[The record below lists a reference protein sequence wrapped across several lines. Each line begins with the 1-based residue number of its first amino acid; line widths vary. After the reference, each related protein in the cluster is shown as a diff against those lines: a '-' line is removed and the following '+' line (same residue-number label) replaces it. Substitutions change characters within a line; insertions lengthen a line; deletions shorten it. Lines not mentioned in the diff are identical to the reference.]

1 MKAEELRIGNWY
13 SSGIDMETG
22 EQVHNQVV
30 PDLYMNWHVNGC
42 WAEPIP
48 LTEEW
53 LERFGFEQM
62 KLYTG
67 DNCFVKEKFCVLCDG
82 ELKNY
87 DLRLTFDSDQTIRV
101 KLDYVHQLQNLYFA
115 LTGEEL
121 NQNKDDE
128 SNTTTTVD

>member
-1 MKAEELRIGNWY
+1 MEANELRVGNWVQAPKGAIY
-13 SSGIDMETG
+13 NGQQVEWSIREFGRCWDYDVMVEFSSF
-22 EQVHNQVV
+22 Q
-30 PDLYMNWHVNGC
+30 
-42 WAEPIP
+42 PIP

-53 LERFGFEQM
+53 LEQFGFEQM

-82 ELKNY
+82 QLKNY

-101 KLDYVHQLQNLYFA
+101 ELDYVHQLQNLYHA

-121 NQNKDDE
+121 NQKQIR
-128 SNTTTTVD
+128 